1 MTNDAGERTAHYLE
15 TVRQACQAVAPS
27 VTDVAERR
35 RLEQAAQVLC
45 LLIVEARAAPALQSQ
60 ALRSLQSLP
69 MPFVAA
75 ADADFF
81 AARAAVQS
89 LLRSELSG
97 SVNGIT
103 TGGIKPAAIQSSAI
117 KQVVDIESDY
127 LRQCDAAYRLEAAPK
142 AAVQSSSGSQGA
154 MPDSVALGAYL
165 STALV
170 GKVEVLKL
178 DTVALGYSKLTLLAS
193 IHRNGQAAD
202 DLIIRMDRP
211 FNYLET
217 TVVDEY
223 PVLQVLHRAG
233 VRVPRTYALEH
244 TSKVCGQ
251 PFLVQARVQGRNI
264 GSHFT
269 PPAHNP
275 ALCRKFAQ
283 QLAAIHSVAVASFGK
298 TLRGAEL
305 SPMAQLTAD
314 VDKSYAHWTALGTVA
329 PILEAAFNWLRSH
342 IADGIG
348 HRTLVHGDFSL
359 SNLLISDSDEVAAI
373 VDWEFAA
380 LGNPAADLGWFYTGA
395 ARLGGWEFF
404 LQAYKD
410 AGGPLPDQRQLDFYV
425 LLGALRLAVMNYQV
439 SMGFESGRSSELK
452 HAAVA
457 AAFQREVTLR
467 VSDKLAELL

>member
-1 MTNDAGERTAHYLE
+1 MANDAGERTAHYLE
-15 TVRQACQAVAPS
+15 TVRQACLTVAPL
-27 VTDVAERR
+27 VADVAERR
-35 RLEQAAQVLC
+35 QLEQAAQVLC
-45 LLIVEARAAPALQSQ
+45 LLIVEARTAPALQLQ

-69 MPFVAA
+69 LPFVAA

-81 AARAAVQS
+81 TARMAVQS
-89 LLRSELSG
+89 LLRDGLPGSG
-97 SVNGIT
+97 NDIA
-103 TGGIKPAAIQSSAI
+103 PAAI
-117 KQVVDIESDY
+117 KQVVDIESRY
-127 LRQCDAAYRLEAAPK
+127 LRQCDAAYRLEAETK
-142 AAVQSSSGSQGA
+142 AASQASSDSAGA
-154 MPDSVALGAYL
+154 MPDSTALGAYL
-165 STALV
+165 STVLG

-193 IHRNGQAAD
+193 IRHNGQPAD

-223 PVLQVLHRAG
+223 PVLKVLHRAG
-233 VRVPRTYALEH
+233 VRVPQTLALED
-244 TSKVCGQ
+244 TGKVCGQ

-298 TLRGAEL
+298 ALRGAEL
-305 SPMAQLTAD
+305 SPMAQLTTD
-314 VDKSYAHWTALGTVA
+314 IDKSYAHWTALGTVA

-348 HRTLVHGDFSL
+348 QRTLVHGDFSL

-373 VDWEFAA
+373 VDWEFAG

-439 SMGFESGRSSELK
+439 SVGFESGRSAELK

-467 VSDKLAELL
+467 VGDRLAGLL